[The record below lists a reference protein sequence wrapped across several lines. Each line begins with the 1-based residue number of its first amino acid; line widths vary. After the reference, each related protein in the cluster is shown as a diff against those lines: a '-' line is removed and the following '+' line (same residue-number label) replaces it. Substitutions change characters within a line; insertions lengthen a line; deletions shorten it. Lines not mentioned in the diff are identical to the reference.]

1 MSLFKGNIAMQS
13 EFPDLESL
21 SDELSLMQKPT
32 GDQSGIKY
40 EFGSWHKYAISSA
53 HSAERDPVSEP

>member
-21 SDELSLMQKPT
+21 SDELSLMQKKT
-32 GDQSGIKY
+32 DVQSGIKCGV
-40 EFGSWHKYAISSA
+40 GS
-53 HSAERDPVSEP
+53 